1 LGSAP
6 FRKAGAETALT
17 PGKASAL
24 LDRVVLATRNGG
36 KAIEL
41 ERLLRGIARTIESLR
56 AYPDIP
62 LPPEGERSYAENA
75 LAKARAAAAA
85 LGIPAIGDDSGLEV
99 DALGG
104 APGIRS
110 ARYAG
115 EAADDA
121 RNNALLVRN
130 LEGIPPERRT
140 ARFRCALALAGTGG
154 EGVVVEGTCAGRILE
169 AERGRGGF
177 GYGPLFVPDGDTRSF
192 AELSHAEKDRVSHRS
207 RAAAALIEEAG
218 RR

>member
-6 FRKAGAETALT
+6 FRKAGAETPLT
-17 PGKASAL
+17 PAKASAL
-24 LDRVVLATRNGG
+24 LDRVVLATRNEG
-36 KAIEL
+36 KAVEL
-41 ERLLRGIARTIESLR
+41 ERQLRGIARTIESLR
-56 AYPDIP
+56 AYPDVT
-62 LPPEGERSYAENA
+62 LPPEGDRSYAENA

-99 DALGG
+99 DALAG

-115 EAADDA
+115 EDADDA
-121 RNNALLVRN
+121 RNNALLLRN

-140 ARFRCALALAGTGG
+140 ARFRCALALAGAGA
-154 EGVVVEGTCAGRILE
+154 EVVVDGTCAGRILE
-169 AERGRGGF
+169 AERGGRGF
-177 GYGPLFVPDGDTRSF
+177 GYDPLFVPDGEARSF
-192 AELSHAEKDRVSHRS
+192 GELSHAEKDRVSHRA
-207 RAAAALIEEAG
+207 RAAAALIQEAG